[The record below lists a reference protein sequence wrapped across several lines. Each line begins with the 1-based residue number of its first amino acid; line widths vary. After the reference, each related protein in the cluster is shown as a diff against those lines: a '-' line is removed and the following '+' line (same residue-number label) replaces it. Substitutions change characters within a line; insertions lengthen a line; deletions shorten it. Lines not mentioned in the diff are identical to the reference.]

1 VTGLSAMLI
10 FVGLFLAGG
19 AFSFWKQKL
28 PTGVIVLLAGSA
40 ALALLAGVLRSGV
53 WS

>member
-1 VTGLSAMLI
+1 MSGLSALLI

-28 PTGVIVLLAGSA
+28 PTGVIVLLGIGS
-40 ALALLAGVLRSGV
+40 ALALLAGILRLDW

>member
-1 VTGLSAMLI
+1 MTGLSAILI

-19 AFSFWKQKL
+19 AISFWKQKL
-28 PTGVIVLLAGSA
+28 PKGVVVLLAGASV
-40 ALALLAGVLRSGV
+40 LALLAGILRLDW

>member
-1 VTGLSAMLI
+1 MTGLAALLI

-19 AFSFWKQKL
+19 AISFWKQQL
-28 PTGVIVLLAGSA
+28 PKGVIVLLALASGLSLA
-40 ALALLAGVLRSGV
+40 AGILRLDW

>member
-1 VTGLSAMLI
+1 MTGLAALLI

-19 AFSFWKQKL
+19 AISFWKQQL
-28 PTGVIVLLAGSA
+28 PKGVVVLLGAAS
-40 ALALLAGVLRSGV
+40 ALALLAGILRLDW